1 MTREADV
8 VRSLVEMADTL
19 VEDYDVVDLLTGLAD
34 RCVDLLGV
42 SAAGV
47 MLVSPAGGLG
57 LVASSSEAMR
67 LLELFELQA
76 QEGPCLDAFR
86 TGEPVGH
93 ENLDAGSGRW
103 PSFSAAALKAGFQSA
118 SALPLRLREVTLG
131 ALNLLSVTR
140 APMDE
145 ADVIVARAFADLA
158 TLSIVQHRASAET
171 QQPERAALRCPDQPH
186 RDRAGQRRD
195 LRARRR
201 RSGPG
206 FLPAAGLR
214 PQQQPPPHR
223 CRPGRHRRHPRSRG
237 LGPASPSGALLSTP
251 RAPVPAGGPSAHH
264 LSARAQLRW
273 LREAELAAPATGRW
287 PWSASALE

>member
-47 MLVSPAGGLG
+47 MLASSPVLLSHPEGTLG

-86 TGEPVGH
+86 TGERVEH
-93 ENLDAGSGRW
+93 ENLQAGSGRW
-103 PSFSAAALKAGFQSA
+103 PSFATAALQAGFASA
-118 SALPLRLREVTLG
+118 SALPLRLRKMTLG

-140 APMDE
+140 TPMDE

-158 TLSIVQHRASAET
+158 TLSIVQHRAAAEA
-171 QQPERAALRCPDQPH
+171 QHVNEQL
-186 RDRAGQRRD
+186 
-195 LRARRR
+195 
-201 RSGPG
+201 
-206 FLPAAGLR
+206 
-214 PQQQPPPHR
+214 
-223 CRPGRHRRHPRSRG
+223 
-237 LGPASPSGALLSTP
+237 SGALASRVVIEQAKGVISERAGVDLAEAFSRLRAHARNHNLRLTGVAQATIDGTLDP
-251 RAPVPAGGPSAHH
+251 RAWAPPGRAVPP
-264 LSARAQLRW
+264 
-273 LREAELAAPATGRW
+273 
-287 PWSASALE
+287 

>member
-19 VEDYDVVDLLTGLAD
+19 VDDYDVVDLLTGLAD
-34 RCVDLLGV
+34 RCVSLLGV

-47 MLVSPAGGLG
+47 MLASPAGGLG

-67 LLELFELQA
+67 LLELFELQE

-86 TGEPVGH
+86 TGERVEH
-93 ENLDAGSGRW
+93 ENLEAGAGRW
-103 PSFSAAALKAGFQSA
+103 PSFSAAALQAGFRSA

-158 TLSIVQHRASAET
+158 TLSITQHRASADAQRLNEQLSSALT
-171 QQPERAALRCPDQPH
+171 SRVVIEQAKGVISERAGVDLAEAFSR
-186 RDRAGQRRD
+186 
-195 LRARRR
+195 LRAYARNHNLRLTDVAQTAIDGTLDPPAWAPPAR
-201 RSGPG
+201 PVRS
-206 FLPAAGLR
+206 
-214 PQQQPPPHR
+214 
-223 CRPGRHRRHPRSRG
+223 
-237 LGPASPSGALLSTP
+237 
-251 RAPVPAGGPSAHH
+251 
-264 LSARAQLRW
+264 
-273 LREAELAAPATGRW
+273 
-287 PWSASALE
+287 